1 MYVSVSV
8 SVCTRTHL
16 VHYAYMCVRQKVVY
30 TKALIF
36 IEASVVFRT
45 AVVNL
50 LRNQCTCVCKYVV
63 NAHATYTQSQVV

>member
-1 MYVSVSV
+1 MHATIVCMYVCVRV
-8 SVCTRTHL
+8 CVCVCTHQ
-16 VHYAYMCVRQKVVY
+16 VHYAYYYMCVRQKVVY

-50 LRNQCTCVCKYVV
+50 LRNQCTCV
-63 NAHATYTQSQVV
+63 